1 MQQLFYSSVSA
12 PTATR
17 RPAFGLR
24 VLLLTC
30 LLALGA
36 LSSAWASHFRYGSL
50 TWRTVQTDASKR
62 TIQFK
67 VSQAWRRSAYG
78 NIAVGST
85 VQTDVLRFGDNLS
98 AAVNLVVT
106 SVDVA
111 ADNFYG
117 EAVITHT
124 YPANANYTAYFS
136 SCCRLSTLAN
146 NRDGNWYVSS
156 LVNAGTGN
164 NSPVSTMPPVVNL
177 ATGQTAAA
185 FQLATNDPDGDVL
198 TYSLATQADLGGNA
212 FVNAPGLGVNPAT
225 GAVTFN
231 TANAVVGTLYDAI
244 IKVSDGK
251 TSILVDFLIQITR
264 VSAAPQFDYSIT
276 PTNGY
281 LYQVAP
287 GTTVTFGV
295 RATDS
300 DAGDVVN
307 LQGIGLPPG
316 SAMSPALP
324 ATGNPVLSQFT
335 WTPTLSTL
343 GTSVI
348 TFVAQDAVGVQTTS
362 SVTIQVSTKPTFDV
376 PPTPSAGSVTQITP
390 GTTISQLVQVS
401 SIDPN
406 SPVRLLSATGLP
418 AAASYAPALPTAA
431 ANPTRTTL
439 TWTPALADWGS
450 HTVTFTAANSYNDQK
465 THSLEYIV
473 NSAPSFVSTPGT
485 LDVVAGRPF
494 HYRIVATDPDLPYG
508 DQLEIEHPGL
518 PAWLT
523 LTDNGDGTASLDG
536 TPTVAEAG
544 ANAVTLVAADLYH
557 HGASYGLVTQLFSIN
572 VIPCSA
578 QALAHDVR
586 LVLDANGQASLLAA
600 QVDNGSTATCGIASL
615 TVSPARF
622 DCSNLGTNP
631 VTLTLTDT
639 YGNVSTATA
648 TATVVDDLLP
658 TISAPATVSV
668 SMDAG
673 QCTASGVALGTAVV
687 ADNCSATVVS
697 NAPATFA
704 KGNTT
709 VTWTATDASGNV
721 ATATQTVTVND
732 TELPTISAPA
742 AVTASTNAG
751 QCLATG
757 VTLGNALAGDN
768 CTGVVVSNN
777 APTTFAKGA
786 TTVTWTA
793 TDASGNT
800 ATAMQTVTVN
810 DTEKPVLTTLAN
822 IVASAPASQC
832 GAVVSFAPTAT
843 DNCAGATVMASPAS
857 GSTFAVGTTTVT
869 VTATDASNNT
879 STGSFTVTVQ
889 DVTAPAVAVRNLTVT
904 LVNGTASVT
913 AAGVNNNSTD
923 ACGIASYSLNRS
935 TFTCANL
942 GSNQVTLT
950 VTDIHGNVASAPATI
965 TVVGSIP
972 APSIAVTP
980 ASTVN
985 TGGVATNL
993 YLGYGSQSA
1002 TLTAKGGVSYVWS
1015 PAAGLSS
1022 TTVANPVF
1030 TATTAGTFTYTVTVT
1045 NQFGCT
1051 ATKTVTLRVIDARCG
1066 NKNDKVLVCHN
1077 GHEICISPN
1086 AVPAHLDGH
1095 AGDQLGACGTNAR
1108 PDAPAPAAELATEL
1122 VFEAYPNPF
1131 GASTTVHFRPLVS
1144 AAAQIRVFDAMGR
1157 VVGTLFSGT
1166 TEAGHD
1172 YALTLDGTPLATGL
1186 YLCRYESQ
1194 GQMHTQ
1200 RLSVVK

>member
-1 MQQLFYSSVSA
+1 MQQPLYASNF
-12 PTATR
+12 TATATC

-36 LSSAWASHFRYGSL
+36 FSSAWASHYRYGTL
-50 TWRTVQTDASKR
+50 TWRTVNTDASQR
-62 TIQFK
+62 TVELR
-67 VSQAWRRSAYG
+67 VSNSFRRSFFGSPVVGSVISNIGSLNFGDGAAA
-78 NIAVGST
+78 NIALT
-85 VQTDVLRFGDNLS
+85 
-98 AAVNLVVT
+98 VT
-106 SVDVA
+106 SVDAA
-111 ADNFYG
+111 ADIFYG
-117 EAVITHT
+117 EYAVTHV
-124 YPANANYTAYFS
+124 YPASASPKDYTAYYTS
-136 SCCRLSTLAN
+136 GNRIGTLTNNAN
-146 NRDGNWYVSS
+146 LLWYIKSV
-156 LVNAGTGN
+156 VNVGTGN
-164 NSPVSTMPPVVNL
+164 SSPISTLPPVVNL
-177 ATGQTAAA
+177 ATNQAVAT
-185 FQLATNDPDGDVL
+185 FQLPANDPDGDAL
-198 TYSLATQADLGGNA
+198 TYTLATSADMGNIA
-212 FVNAPGLGVNPAT
+212 FTNAPGLSVNATTGVAQ
-225 GAVTFN
+225 FN
-231 TANAVVGTLYDAI
+231 TSGLAVDKLYSAA

-251 TSILVDFLIQITR
+251 TSILVDFIIKITR

-300 DAGDVVN
+300 DAGDIVN

-316 SAMSPALP
+316 SVMSPALP

-376 PPTPSAGSVTQITP
+376 PPTPPTGSVVQVAP
-390 GTTISQLVQVS
+390 GTPISQLVQVS

-431 ANPTRTTL
+431 ANPTSTTL
-439 TWTPALADWGS
+439 TWTPVLADWGP

-473 NSAPSFVSTPGT
+473 NSAPSFVSTPGS
-485 LDVVAGRPF
+485 LNVVAGKPF
-494 HYRIVATDPDLPYG
+494 HYSIVATDPDLPYG
-508 DQLEIEHPGL
+508 DKLEIEHPGL

-536 TPTVAEAG
+536 TPTVADAG

-557 HGASYGLVTQLFSIN
+557 HGASYGLVTQSFSIN

-578 QALAHDVR
+578 QVLAHDVQ
-586 LVLDANGQASLLAA
+586 LALDANGQASLMAA

-615 TVSPARF
+615 TVSPASF
-622 DCSNLGTNP
+622 NCSNIGANP

-648 TATVVDDLLP
+648 TATVVDGLLP
-658 TISAPATVSV
+658 TITAPANVVASA
-668 SMDAG
+668 DAG
-673 QCTASGVALGTAVV
+673 KCSASGLALGSAVA
-687 ADNCSATVVS
+687 ADNCSATVT
-697 NAPATFA
+697 NDAPVTFE
-704 KGNTT
+704 KGT
-709 VTWTATDASGNV
+709 
-721 ATATQTVTVND
+721 
-732 TELPTISAPA
+732 
-742 AVTASTNAG
+742 
-751 QCLATG
+751 
-757 VTLGNALAGDN
+757 
-768 CTGVVVSNN
+768 
-777 APTTFAKGA
+777 

-800 ATAMQTVTVN
+800 ATATQLVTVN
-810 DTEKPVLTTLAN
+810 DTERPVLSPLAN
-822 IVASAPASQC
+822 LSVNAPATQC
-832 GAVVSFAPTAT
+832 GAVVTFAPTAT
-843 DNCAGATVMASPAS
+843 DNCAGATVVASPAS
-857 GSTFAVGTTTVT
+857 GSTFAVGTSTVT
-869 VTATDASNNT
+869 VTATDASGNT
-879 STGSFTVTVQ
+879 STGTFTVTVK
-889 DVTAPAVAVRNLTVT
+889 DVTAPTVAVRNRTVT
-904 LVNGTASVT
+904 LVNGAASVT
-913 AAGVNNNSTD
+913 AADVNNNSTD
-923 ACGIASYSLNRS
+923 ACGIASYSLDR
-935 TFTCANL
+935 TAFTCATL
-942 GSNQVTLT
+942 GSYPVVLT
-950 VTDIHGNVASAPATI
+950 VTDIHGNVASATATV

-972 APSIAVTP
+972 APSISVTP
-980 ASTVN
+980 ASNVY
-985 TGGVATNL
+985 TGGVPTTL

-1002 TLTAKGGVSYVWS
+1002 TLVATGGVSYTWS
-1015 PAAGLSS
+1015 PAKYLSS

-1030 TATTAGTFTYTVTVT
+1030 TATTAGTFTYTVTAT
-1045 NQFGCT
+1045 NQYGCT
-1051 ATKTVTLRVIDARCG
+1051 ATKTLTLRVVDARCD
-1066 NKNDKVLVCHN
+1066 KDKVVVCHN

-1086 AVPAHLDGH
+1086 AVPAHLGGH
-1095 AGDQLGACGTNAR
+1095 AGDQLGACGTAAR
-1108 PDAPAPAAELATEL
+1108 PAGPATAAELATEF

-1131 GASTTVHFRPLVS
+1131 GASTTVHFRPTAS
-1144 AAAQIRVFDAMGR
+1144 APAEVRVFDALGR

-1172 YALTLDGTPLATGL
+1172 YALPLDAGQLANGL

-1194 GQMHTQ
+1194 GQVHTQ